1 MSSRTSS
8 PQPSSCTNSST
19 SGDLNKYIWRRNNY
33 ASPSS
38 AYLLGLIV
46 SSDIRRYNYTYRTHA
61 DIRRDLQLLECFK
74 EVESQRRYELLERD
88 FALNQAF
95 EINIHLGDNIRR
107 SKEFPAQTARLFAKY
122 GFTDDKE
129 FEGEYVVDVGAGSRM
144 RGIIFKGAKLVAIEP
159 MSAILLNYIS
169 KSEKNAQ
176 EQSHMDFFKPSV
188 VHQLYAQAAEQRVCE
203 LEGKVAFVFCINA
216 LDHSYAPDLS
226 RTAFLKMGEKLLS
239 VDLEHAPRLG
249 HPWHLTQSTIEKE
262 IRRNNLRIINF
273 WEENR
278 AFAKNASSKLGTW
291 LLQRICA

>member
-1 MSSRTSS
+1 MEKKQLRIAVV
-8 PQPSSCTNSST
+8 
-19 SGDLNKYIWRRNNY
+19 GI
-33 ASPSS
+33 S
-38 AYLLGLIV
+38 ALLVLGLID

-107 SKEFPAQTARLFAKY
+107 SKEFTAQTARLFAKY
-122 GFTDDKE
+122 GFTDDKK
-129 FEGEYVVDVGAGSRM
+129 FEREYVVDVGAGSRM

-159 MSAILLNYIS
+159 MAAILLNYIS

-176 EQSHMDFFKPSV
+176 EQSHMDFFKPTV

-216 LDHSYAPDLS
+216 LDHSYAPDLIIRNS
-226 RTAFLKMGEKLLS
+226 ALMLKPCGTSKPAQFLLS

-278 AFAKNASSKLGTW
+278 AFAKNASSILGTW

>member
-1 MSSRTSS
+1 
-8 PQPSSCTNSST
+8 
-19 SGDLNKYIWRRNNY
+19 
-33 ASPSS
+33 
-38 AYLLGLIV
+38 
-46 SSDIRRYNYTYRTHA
+46 
-61 DIRRDLQLLECFK
+61 
-74 EVESQRRYELLERD
+74 
-88 FALNQAF
+88 
-95 EINIHLGDNIRR
+95 
-107 SKEFPAQTARLFAKY
+107 
-122 GFTDDKE
+122 
-129 FEGEYVVDVGAGSRM
+129 
-144 RGIIFKGAKLVAIEP
+144 

-216 LDHSYAPDLS
+216 LDHSYAPDLIIRYS
-226 RTAFLKMGEKLLS
+226 ALMLKPCGTSKPAHFLLS